1 MVILM
6 TSVKKEALDQ
16 IFSFRSFILG
26 ISLAIIVYLAIMI
39 FSGWEDLLNNLLRVN
54 PFVVLLAVLLSFTNY
69 IFRFLKW
76 HIFTQSLDL
85 EIPLKKNFQI
95 FIAGLSLSI
104 TPAKVGEA
112 IRAVLLKKT
121 ISSDL
126 SKGLA
131 STFSERLIDLLAVT
145 ILALIGILIMGT
157 QQTISYMPILLL
169 ILLGILFSVLVFI
182 FDPLYS
188 IFSVVFRLKH
198 WASIGAKIDK
208 FRSDVHVTFQFK
220 SFFTALCL
228 GILGW
233 ACEGFGFFLL
243 AQDLGISIGFA
254 TAIFIYATSSLLG
267 ALSFLPGGLGAVEV
281 SMELFLATLLVITVP
296 LAGALIILTRMTT
309 LWFGLALGVCC
320 LVLVTRNINEKSSIR
335 KYS

>member
-6 TSVKKEALDQ
+6 TSVKKEALGQ

-39 FSGWEDLLNNLLRVN
+39 FSGWEDLLINIFRVN

-69 IFRFLKW
+69 VFRFLKW

-121 ISSDL
+121 VSSDL

-145 ILALIGILIMGT
+145 FLALFGIIILGT
-157 QQTISYMPILLL
+157 QQTITYMPILLL
-169 ILLGILFSVLVFI
+169 ILLAIVFSVLVFI

-188 IFSVVFRLKH
+188 IFRVIFRLEY
-198 WASIGAKIDK
+198 WTSVGAKIDK
-208 FRSDVHVTFQFK
+208 FRSDVYVTFQYK

-233 ACEGFGFFLL
+233 TCEGLGFFLL
-243 AQDLGISIGFA
+243 AQSLGVTLGLA
-254 TAIFIYATSSLLG
+254 TAVFIYATSSLLG
-267 ALSFLPGGLGAVEV
+267 ALSLLPGGLGAVEV
-281 SMELFLATLLVITVP
+281 SMELFLASLLVISVP

-309 LWFGLALGVCC
+309 LWFGVALGVIF
-320 LVLVTRNINEKSSIR
+320 LLIVTKSINE
-335 KYS
+335 